1 MIKRK
6 YLKYDIQ
13 INEQYIIK
21 QLVKCFVYKNSTNNL
36 KKWKKDIYYLVG
48 KNIKKQ
54 RKIKGL
60 TQLQLANKTFFSYEF
75 IRKIESK
82 SACRN
87 TFSLD
92 TLSKIAQ
99 ALDIDIRLLFA
110 PLEDGDTSNNTQKM
124 A

>member
-1 MIKRK
+1 MG
-6 YLKYDIQ
+6 Q
-13 INEQYIIK
+13 
-21 QLVKCFVYKNSTNNL
+21 
-36 KKWKKDIYYLVG
+36 
-48 KNIKKQ
+48 NIKKQ
-54 RKIKGL
+54 RKLKVL

-92 TLSKIAQ
+92 TLAKIAL
-99 ALDIDIRLLFA
+99 ALDVDIRILFS
-110 PLEDGDTSNNTQKM
+110 PLDNDDKL

>member
-1 MIKRK
+1 M
-6 YLKYDIQ
+6 
-13 INEQYIIK
+13 E
-21 QLVKCFVYKNSTNNL
+21 
-36 KKWKKDIYYLVG
+36 KDIYYLVG
-48 KNIKKQ
+48 QNIKKQ

-92 TLSKIAQ
+92 ILSKIAQ
-99 ALDIDIRLLFA
+99 ALEIDIRLLFA
-110 PLEDGDTSNNTQKM
+110 PLEDGDTSNNTQKWHKKFYHKNRKNGCFFRFFVLQYM
-124 A
+124 CI

>member
-1 MIKRK
+1 M
-6 YLKYDIQ
+6 DQ
-13 INEQYIIK
+13 
-21 QLVKCFVYKNSTNNL
+21 
-36 KKWKKDIYYLVG
+36 KDENYVYYLVG
-48 KNIKKQ
+48 QNIKKQ

-87 TFSLD
+87 TFSYKQTFSLGTIWKFAD
-92 TLSKIAQ
+92 VLG
-99 ALDIDIRLLFA
+99 IDIREFFE
-110 PLEDGDTSNNTQKM
+110 PLDEETKKE

>member
-1 MIKRK
+1 MN
-6 YLKYDIQ
+6 YT
-13 INEQYIIK
+13 
-21 QLVKCFVYKNSTNNL
+21 KNRT
-36 KKWKKDIYYLVG
+36 
-48 KNIKKQ
+48 
-54 RKIKGL
+54 
-60 TQLQLANKTFFSYEF
+60 
-75 IRKIESK
+75 K

-99 ALDIDIRLLFA
+99 ALEIDIRLLFA

>member
-1 MIKRK
+1 MTLIRVFF
-6 YLKYDIQ
+6 DN
-13 INEQYIIK
+13 INEYYNIVIK
-21 QLVKCFVYKNSTNNL
+21 GNWRRNGKR
-36 KKWKKDIYYLVG
+36 YLLFSWS
-48 KNIKKQ
+48 KHKKQ

-99 ALDIDIRLLFA
+99 ALEIDIRLLFA